1 MVCILTLGP
10 AGVQRRGKEG
20 GAPPGPSPPP
30 TTSTHKFRVSPKGL
44 LRTGP
49 VPHPS
54 PWALLGPTQAP
65 WPRDP
70 WLQVGVAEP
79 SSSGLRLTASLPTPL
94 ITQLLRQPSSQRR
107 KQPSGVD
114 LGQERRPRVGLG
126 SFWSA
131 SCKLFLRVG
140 QPPCWDPG
148 GPLLSGRCQLQHP
161 RPGVDHAP
169 GTCLSPISSPK
180 AGVASP
186 GPKSRFSWAPHAG
199 CHSPLISVR
208 GWTPR
213 PLPLGSIAQ
222 VWWPRCLW
230 GCPYLTASLCPH
242 WVSWAFIPGPLG
254 G

>member
-20 GAPPGPSPPP
+20 GAPPGPSHPP
-30 TTSTHKFRVSPKGL
+30 TTSTHKFRVSPQGL
-44 LRTGP
+44 LRTGL

-79 SSSGLRLTASLPTPL
+79 SSSGPRLTASLPTPL

-126 SFWSA
+126 SF
-131 SCKLFLRVG
+131 
-140 QPPCWDPG
+140 
-148 GPLLSGRCQLQHP
+148 
-161 RPGVDHAP
+161 
-169 GTCLSPISSPK
+169 
-180 AGVASP
+180 
-186 GPKSRFSWAPHAG
+186 
-199 CHSPLISVR
+199 
-208 GWTPR
+208 
-213 PLPLGSIAQ
+213 
-222 VWWPRCLW
+222 
-230 GCPYLTASLCPH
+230 
-242 WVSWAFIPGPLG
+242 
-254 G
+254 